1 MSELEYCA
9 ECGAEMDRAGMFCS
23 ECDALLAIDAAM
35 NNESVQELPDNP
47 VAGHMDIWDRV
58 STTDPDHTRPGSAGG
73 RTFTSISGLYQIR
86 RATELFGPIGIGWG
100 YRIVRDEI
108 IDARPIWNDGII
120 VAQEKIHSV
129 DIALWYLHPTSG
141 LRGEVFSKGHTRFVY
156 TTSYGIQVDAD
167 YGKKS
172 ATDAI
177 KKALSML
184 GFSADIYLGQY
195 DDVEYVAE
203 LKDATEVA
211 KAVDPEAVK
220 ARQSAEFYAWYAKVL
235 AEINNAPS
243 ARVADILAR
252 GASPRIDR
260 QGTAAQSTE
269 FHALVT
275 SRIRELE
282 RAARAEWTGEDVP
295 TGDAK

>member
-1 MSELEYCA
+1 MSEQKHCA
-9 ECGAEMDRAGMFCS
+9 ECGTEMDRAGLFCYQ
-23 ECDALLAIDAAM
+23 CDALLAIDAAM

-58 STTDPDHTRPGSAGG
+58 STTDPDHTRPGSSGG
-73 RTFTSISGLYQIR
+73 RAFTSISGLYQIR

-108 IDARPIWNDGII
+108 IDVRPIWQGETI

-156 TTSYGIQVDAD
+156 STSYGIQVDAD

-172 ATDAI
+172 VTDAI

-195 DDVEYVAE
+195 DDDEYVAG
-203 LKDATEVA
+203 LKEDAEVA
-211 KAVDPEAVK
+211 KVADPAAVLE
-220 ARQSAEFYAWYAKVL
+220 RQRIEFIEFFDNAMAQL
-235 AEINNAPS
+235 NNATS
-243 ARVADILAR
+243 VRLVHILAR
-252 GASPRIDR
+252 GATPRVER
-260 QGTAAQSTE
+260 QGSKDE
-269 FHALVT
+269 VHRFHALIT
-275 SRIRELE
+275 KQL
-282 RAARAEWTGEDVP
+282 RALAE
-295 TGDAK
+295 AK